1 MDVIKLVVVS
11 LEGWINQQVPPETQS
26 RLVPRY
32 ITLSERSL
40 ARPGECWARAQLSYK
55 TMPHP
60 RSYQPEL
67 HPHLIK
73 GLHHEAKLRGVPM
86 TVLLRSIV
94 TQALEPTEGMRIA
107 RQELRRAGDPLVSC
121 RRTDTW

>member
-1 MDVIKLVVVS
+1 
-11 LEGWINQQVPPETQS
+11 
-26 RLVPRY
+26 
-32 ITLSERSL
+32 
-40 ARPGECWARAQLSYK
+40 
-55 TMPHP
+55 MPHP

-107 RQELRRAGDPLVSC
+107 RQELSGAGDPLVSC

>member
-1 MDVIKLVVVS
+1 MC
-11 LEGWINQQVPPETQS
+11 
-26 RLVPRY
+26 R
-32 ITLSERSL
+32 
-40 ARPGECWARAQLSYK
+40 ARAQFSYK

-67 HPHLIK
+67 PPHLIK

>member
-1 MDVIKLVVVS
+1 M
-11 LEGWINQQVPPETQS
+11 
-26 RLVPRY
+26 
-32 ITLSERSL
+32 
-40 ARPGECWARAQLSYK
+40 A
-55 TMPHP
+55 HP

-94 TQALEPTEGMRIA
+94 TAALEPTEGMQLA
-107 RQELRRAGDPLVSC
+107 RQEVRETGKQFLV
-121 RRTDTW
+121 DH

>member
-1 MDVIKLVVVS
+1 M
-11 LEGWINQQVPPETQS
+11 
-26 RLVPRY
+26 
-32 ITLSERSL
+32 
-40 ARPGECWARAQLSYK
+40 

-94 TQALEPTEGMRIA
+94 TQALEPRKVKKLSRAKYTWISA
-107 RQELRRAGDPLVSC
+107 RTPSSEPQSPPKSSLLIPNVQLFEI
-121 RRTDTW
+121 

>member
-1 MDVIKLVVVS
+1 MSLMAARSRVS
-11 LEGWINQQVPPETQS
+11 GRSTVTWAAAAQFHPS
-26 RLVPRY
+26 RCYIIVSEPSLLLVPVSAG
-32 ITLSERSL
+32 LGL
-40 ARPGECWARAQLSYK
+40 K

-94 TQALEPTEGMRIA
+94 AQALEPAEGMRIA

>member
-1 MDVIKLVVVS
+1 
-11 LEGWINQQVPPETQS
+11 
-26 RLVPRY
+26 
-32 ITLSERSL
+32 
-40 ARPGECWARAQLSYK
+40 
-55 TMPHP
+55 MPHP

-94 TQALEPTEGMRIA
+94 TQALVAKFEAWIEKNLPADVEIREKRGSGSHATQVRKDLKALGAYRLLEVMDWDDAYIETEGKLFRSN
-107 RQELRRAGDPLVSC
+107 RQTWIDAKKRAQAMIGEF
-121 RRTDTW
+121 

>member
-1 MDVIKLVVVS
+1 VGFFVS
-11 LEGWINQQVPPETQS
+11 ENTNPT
-26 RLVPRY
+26 R
-32 ITLSERSL
+32 
-40 ARPGECWARAQLSYK
+40 
-55 TMPHP
+55 TMPYP

-94 TQALEPTEGMRIA
+94 AAALEPSEGMQLA
-107 RQELRRAGDPLVSC
+107 RQEIQETGKKFLV
-121 RRTDTW
+121 DQ